1 MAMSGFKSFGWI
13 LGLATV
19 SPACYMVSSMVAA
32 ERGRVEAVERAIIEA
47 HRDIRRLETEFE
59 TRANIAQLERWNGEV
74 LALAAPRPDQFLPG
88 AAALASFRPGASG
101 EKTEMAMVV
110 PVGLPDAPVATAEP
124 VPAVTPAVATR
135 PAPAVQTAAAGARPV
150 VAVSAP
156 APVASAVASVERAK
170 ALPKPRVQ
178 KVAMLDNGLLSE
190 STLGDLVKRAGR
202 ESKSR

>member
-32 ERGRVEAVERAIIEA
+32 ERGRVEGVERAIIEA

-101 EKTEMAMVV
+101 ERAEMAMVM
-110 PVGLPDAPVATAEP
+110 PVGLPDAS
-124 VPAVTPAVATR
+124 VPEAVPTPAVATVAA
-135 PAPAVQTAAAGARPV
+135 PVAPAVQRSRPV

-156 APVASAVASVERAK
+156 APVAAAVASVERTK

-178 KVAMLDNGLLSE
+178 KVAMLDNNLLSD
-190 STLGDLVKRAGR
+190 STLGELAKRAGR